1 MDSSDTFL
9 WSILFGA
16 IGMAYLV
23 YGKNE
28 KKLVPLLCGLSLCA
42 YPYFVSS
49 VLWMLLIGVALTLV
63 PWFIKTE

>member
-28 KKLVPLLCGLSLCA
+28 RKPLPLICGLSLCA